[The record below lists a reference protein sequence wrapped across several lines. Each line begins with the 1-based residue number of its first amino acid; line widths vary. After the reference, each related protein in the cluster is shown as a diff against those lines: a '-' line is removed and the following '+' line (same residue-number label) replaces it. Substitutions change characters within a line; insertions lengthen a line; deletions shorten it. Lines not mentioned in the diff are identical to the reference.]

1 MVERLHGMQEVS
13 GSNPLF
19 STNIIIDYMIWFKK
33 FHFRIIGL
41 ILIVL
46 IHQPG
51 FAQTAPLKLT
61 VVDNKN
67 QSIAFA
73 NITIQMIDSA
83 TIKNQVADSNGI
95 ASVLLHPGK
104 LYMLKTSAVGYQTD
118 NRTIKFENLN
128 SLKIQLKE
136 TNGQLKEVVVTS
148 TKPLIRQEDDKSVVD
163 PEPLAAASTNAYE
176 TMEKIPGIFI
186 DQDGN
191 IYLNGLSPA
200 GIQINGRELRMSA
213 TDMATL
219 LKSLPPSSIQK
230 IELVRTPS
238 AKYDASGGGGVVNI
252 VLKKGIKIGLNGS
265 VNTGMNQ
272 GVYGNQFIGLTL
284 NNTTDKYNSYLNTQ
298 YNQNDGYSIVNTDR
312 FLSIDTV
319 LKQTAKTLSPN
330 KSAYIGFGLGRNW
343 TDRFELNYDARISGQ
358 SFLNSTNNAS
368 ILEKISAKKNLS
380 SIASLVENDGSNFN
394 FNQSV
399 RSKLKLDSLGGEWTI
414 DFSYNFIQ
422 SNTDQTYNN
431 TFFAG
436 GLASK
441 GSGNFT
447 NDRDFLT
454 YQTDYKKKRFGI
466 TIEAG
471 LKSSI
476 LSFRNNAN
484 YQKDLNGIIVKDPF
498 RTSAYNFKEQINAGY
513 LQGSKTWGAV
523 VLKVGT
529 RVEQTIMQGNQKIP
543 SDTSFSLNRTDAFPY
558 VFLSRK
564 LFKISGYELR
574 GYLVYRK
581 TISRPSYEFLN
592 PFPRYIDPFLYESGN
607 PSLRPQFTSNYE
619 ANISVDDKPI
629 FAFGVNETKDIFTN
643 VLYQSP
649 TNNQVAY
656 RTYDNLG
663 KSRETYFRGIAV
675 IPPGKAFFAVVGAQ
689 LNHNV
694 YNGIYEQKPIVF
706 DKATWTFF
714 TFQSLKLDKL
724 STFTINGFWRT
735 NGQQQ
740 FYELDNFG
748 QLNSSLNRQ
757 FLNKKLTVT
766 LSMNDIFFT
775 NKNTFTLRQGSIY
788 AVGFRENDTRRFGIN
803 IRYNFGIKPKEQ
815 KLDMLD
821 ADVKVN

>member
-1 MVERLHGMQEVS
+1 MMQKSKRFLQFILVLQLGMMQVAAF
-13 GSNPLF
+13 GQYKPL
-19 STNIIIDYMIWFKK
+19 
-33 FHFRIIGL
+33 R
-41 ILIVL
+41 
-46 IHQPG
+46 
-51 FAQTAPLKLT
+51 LT
-61 VVDNKN
+61 VVDAKK
-67 QSIAFA
+67 QPISFA
-73 NITIQMIDSA
+73 NMAIQKLDSPYQR
-83 TIKNQVADSNGI
+83 NQLTDSNGI
-95 ASVLLHPGK
+95 AIVLLNPGAI
-104 LYMLKTSAVGYQTD
+104 YQFKTVTIGYQADT
-118 NRTIKFENLN
+118 RTIKFEQL
-128 SLKIQLKE
+128 SQVQIVLKE
-136 TNGQLKEVVVTS
+136 TTNQLKEVVVTS
-148 TKPLIRQEDDKSVVD
+148 TKPLIKQEDDKTVVD
-163 PEPLAAASTNAYE
+163 PEPLAASSTNAYE

-200 GIQINGRELRMSA
+200 GVQINGRELKMSA
-213 TDMATL
+213 SDMATI

-252 VLKKGIKIGLNGS
+252 ILKKGVKIGLNGS
-265 VNTGMNQ
+265 VNLGNNQ

-284 NNTTDKYNSYLNTQ
+284 NNTTDKYNVYLNTQ

-312 FLSIDTV
+312 YLSMDTV

-330 KSAYIGFGLGRNW
+330 KSAYIGFGLGSNW
-343 TDRFELNYDARISGQ
+343 TDRFELNYDARMSGQ
-358 SFLNSTNNAS
+358 SFVNTTNNQSFLQNIA
-368 ILEKISAKKNLS
+368 AQQNLS
-380 SIASLVENDGSNFN
+380 AIASLVKNDGSSLNI
-394 FNQSV
+394 NQSV
-399 RSKLKLDSLGGEWTI
+399 RSKLKLDSLGGEWTV
-414 DFSYNFIQ
+414 DVSYNLIRA
-422 SNTDQTYNN
+422 NTEQDYNN
-431 TFFAG
+431 TLLAG
-436 GLASK
+436 GLVSK
-441 GSGNFT
+441 GAGDFS
-447 NDRDFLT
+447 NDRDFYT
-454 YQTDYKKKRFGI
+454 YQTDYKKKQFGI
-466 TIEAG
+466 TMEAG

-476 LSFRNNAN
+476 LTFRNNAN
-484 YQKDLNGIIVKDPF
+484 YQKDLNGIAVKDAF
-498 RTSAYNFKEQINAGY
+498 RTSAYNFKEQINAAY

-523 VLKVGT
+523 ILKFGT
-529 RVEQTIMQGNQKIP
+529 RIEQTIMQGKQRIP

-564 LFKISGYELR
+564 LFTISGYEMR

-581 TISRPSYEFLN
+581 TISRPSYEYLN
-592 PFPRYIDPFLYESGN
+592 PFPKYIDPFLYESGN
-607 PSLRPQFTSNYE
+607 PSLKPQFTSNYE

-643 VLYQSP
+643 VVYQSP
-649 TNNQVAY
+649 NNKQIAY

-663 KSRETYFRGIAV
+663 KSKETYFRGIAV
-675 IPPGKAFFAVVGAQ
+675 IPPGKAFFAVLGAQ
-689 LNHNV
+689 YNHNV

-714 TFQSLKLDKL
+714 TFQSLKLGKL

-788 AVGFRENDTRRFGIN
+788 AVGLRESDSRRWGIN

-815 KLDMLD
+815 KMDMFNSEM
-821 ADVKVN
+821 KVN

>member
-1 MVERLHGMQEVS
+1 MVQ
-13 GSNPLF
+13 
-19 STNIIIDYMIWFKK
+19 KA
-33 FHFRIIGL
+33 
-41 ILIVL
+41 
-46 IHQPG
+46 G
-51 FAQTAPLKLT
+51 FGQIAPLKLS
-61 VVDNKN
+61 VVDKKT
-67 QSIAFA
+67 QPIAFA
-73 NITIQMIDSA
+73 NITIQMIDS
-83 TIKNQVADSNGI
+83 TTPKNLVADSNGVANI
-95 ASVLLHPGK
+95 TLEPGK
-104 LYMLKTSAVGYQTD
+104 LYKIKTSAVGYQTD
-118 NRTIKFENLN
+118 NRTIKFEKLN
-128 SLKIQLKE
+128 SVKIELKE
-136 TNGQLKEVVVTS
+136 MNDQLKEVVVTS

-252 VLKKGIKIGLNGS
+252 VLKKGVKIGLNGS

-298 YNQNDGYSIVNTDR
+298 FNQNDGYSIVNTDR

-343 TDRFELNYDARISGQ
+343 TDRFELNYDARVSGQ
-358 SFLNSTNNAS
+358 SFINSTNNES

-422 SNTDQTYNN
+422 SNTDQIYNN

-466 TIEAG
+466 TFESG

-476 LSFRNNAN
+476 LTFRNKAN
-484 YQKDLNGIIVKDPF
+484 YQKDLNGIIVKDAF

-529 RVEQTIMQGNQKIP
+529 RVEQTIMQGEQKIP

-564 LFKISGYELR
+564 LFKIAGYELR

-607 PSLRPQFTSNYE
+607 PSLKPQFTSNYE

-775 NKNTFTLRQGSIY
+775 NKNTFTLKQGSIY

-803 IRYNFGIKPKEQ
+803 IRYNFGVKPKEQ

>member
-1 MVERLHGMQEVS
+1 
-13 GSNPLF
+13 
-19 STNIIIDYMIWFKK
+19 
-33 FHFRIIGL
+33 
-41 ILIVL
+41 
-46 IHQPG
+46 
-51 FAQTAPLKLT
+51 
-61 VVDNKN
+61 
-67 QSIAFA
+67 
-73 NITIQMIDSA
+73 
-83 TIKNQVADSNGI
+83 
-95 ASVLLHPGK
+95 
-104 LYMLKTSAVGYQTD
+104 
-118 NRTIKFENLN
+118 
-128 SLKIQLKE
+128 
-136 TNGQLKEVVVTS
+136 
-148 TKPLIRQEDDKSVVD
+148 
-163 PEPLAAASTNAYE
+163 
-176 TMEKIPGIFI
+176 
-186 DQDGN
+186 
-191 IYLNGLSPA
+191 
-200 GIQINGRELRMSA
+200 
-213 TDMATL
+213 
-219 LKSLPPSSIQK
+219 
-230 IELVRTPS
+230 
-238 AKYDASGGGGVVNI
+238 
-252 VLKKGIKIGLNGS
+252 
-265 VNTGMNQ
+265 
-272 GVYGNQFIGLTL
+272 
-284 NNTTDKYNSYLNTQ
+284 
-298 YNQNDGYSIVNTDR
+298 
-312 FLSIDTV
+312 V

-330 KSAYIGFGLGRNW
+330 RSAYIGFGVGRNW
-343 TDRFELNYDARISGQ
+343 TDRFELNYDARLSGQ
-358 SFLNSTNNAS
+358 SFINSTNNES

-380 SIASLVENDGSNFN
+380 AIASLVENDGSNFN

-466 TIEAG
+466 TFESG

-476 LSFRNNAN
+476 LTFRNNAN
-484 YQKDLNGIIVKDPF
+484 YQKDLNGIIVKDAF
-498 RTSAYNFKEQINAGY
+498 RTSAYTFKEQINAGY

-529 RVEQTIMQGNQKIP
+529 RVEQTIMQGNQRIP

-564 LFKISGYELR
+564 LFKISGYEMR

-607 PSLRPQFTSNYE
+607 PTLRPQFTSNYE

-675 IPPGKAFFAVVGAQ
+675 IPPGKAYFAVVGAQ

-694 YNGIYEQKPIVF
+694 YNGIYEEKPIVF

-803 IRYNFGIKPKEQ
+803 IRYNFGVKPKEQ

>member
-1 MVERLHGMQEVS
+1 M
-13 GSNPLF
+13 
-19 STNIIIDYMIWFKK
+19 
-33 FHFRIIGL
+33 
-41 ILIVL
+41 LIVL
-46 IHQPG
+46 LQKASFGQI
-51 FAQTAPLKLT
+51 APLKLS
-61 VVDNKN
+61 VVDKKGLP
-67 QSIAFA
+67 IAFA
-73 NITIQMIDSA
+73 NITIQMIDSSMP
-83 TIKNQVADSNGI
+83 KNIVADSNGLATNI
-95 ASVLLHPGK
+95 LEPGK
-104 LYMLKTSAVGYQTD
+104 LYKIKTSAVGYQID

-136 TNGQLKEVVVTS
+136 SNGQLKEVVVTS

-163 PEPLAAASTNAYE
+163 PEPLVAASTNAYE

-298 YNQNDGYSIVNTDR
+298 FNQNDGYSIVNTDR

-330 KSAYIGFGLGRNW
+330 RSAYIGFGVGRNW
-343 TDRFELNYDARISGQ
+343 TDRFELNYDARLSGQ
-358 SFLNSTNNAS
+358 SFFNSTNNES

-380 SIASLVENDGSNFN
+380 AIASLVENDGSNFN

-399 RSKLKLDSLGGEWTI
+399 RSKLKLDSLGGEWTV

-441 GSGNFT
+441 GFGDFT
-447 NDRDFLT
+447 NDRDFFT

-466 TIEAG
+466 TIESG

-476 LSFRNNAN
+476 LTFRNKAN
-484 YQKDLNGIIVKDPF
+484 YQKDLNGIIIKDVF

-529 RVEQTIMQGNQKIP
+529 RVEQTIMQGEQKIP

-564 LFKISGYELR
+564 LFKIAGYEMR

-607 PSLRPQFTSNYE
+607 PSLKPQFTSNYE

-775 NKNTFTLRQGSIY
+775 NKNTFTLKQGNIY
-788 AVGFRENDTRRFGIN
+788 AIGFRENDTRRFGIN
-803 IRYNFGIKPKEQ
+803 IRYNFGVKPKEQ

>member
-1 MVERLHGMQEVS
+1 MVQ
-13 GSNPLF
+13 
-19 STNIIIDYMIWFKK
+19 KA
-33 FHFRIIGL
+33 
-41 ILIVL
+41 
-46 IHQPG
+46 G
-51 FAQTAPLKLT
+51 FGQIAPLKLS
-61 VVDNKN
+61 VVDKKT
-67 QSIAFA
+67 QPIAFA
-73 NITIQMIDSA
+73 NITIQMIDS
-83 TIKNQVADSNGI
+83 TTPKNLVADSNGVANI
-95 ASVLLHPGK
+95 TLEPGK
-104 LYMLKTSAVGYQTD
+104 LYKIKTSAVGYQTD
-118 NRTIKFENLN
+118 NRTIKFEKLN
-128 SLKIQLKE
+128 SVKIELKE
-136 TNGQLKEVVVTS
+136 MNDQLKEVVVTS

-252 VLKKGIKIGLNGS
+252 ILKKGVKIGLNGS

-343 TDRFELNYDARISGQ
+343 TDRFELNYDARVSGQ
-358 SFLNSTNNAS
+358 SFINSTNNES

-476 LSFRNNAN
+476 LTFRNKAN
-484 YQKDLNGIIVKDPF
+484 YQKDLNGIIVKDAF

-529 RVEQTIMQGNQKIP
+529 RVEQTIMQGEQKIP

-564 LFKISGYELR
+564 LFKIAGYELR

-607 PSLRPQFTSNYE
+607 PSLKPQFTSNYE

-775 NKNTFTLRQGSIY
+775 NKNTFTLKQGSIY

-803 IRYNFGIKPKEQ
+803 IRYNFGVKPKEQ

>member
-1 MVERLHGMQEVS
+1 
-13 GSNPLF
+13 
-19 STNIIIDYMIWFKK
+19 MIWFKK

-51 FAQTAPLKLT
+51 FAQTAPLKLR

-83 TIKNQVADSNGI
+83 TIKNQVADSNGK
-95 ASVLLHPGK
+95 ASVMLQPGK

-128 SLKIQLKE
+128 SLNIQLKE

-213 TDMATL
+213 SDMATL

-238 AKYDASGGGGVVNI
+238 AKYEASGGGGVVNI
-252 VLKKGIKIGLNGS
+252 ILKKGIKIGLNGS

-272 GVYGNQFIGLTL
+272 GIYGNQFIGLTL

-414 DFSYNFIQ
+414 DISYNFIQ

-484 YQKDLNGIIVKDPF
+484 YQKDLNGLIVKDPF

>member
-1 MVERLHGMQEVS
+1 
-13 GSNPLF
+13 
-19 STNIIIDYMIWFKK
+19 MIWFKK
-33 FHFRIIGL
+33 IYCRIIGVIIIGL
-41 ILIVL
+41 IQNTL
-46 IHQPG
+46 
-51 FAQTAPLKLT
+51 FAQMTPLKLT

-67 QSIAFA
+67 QAIAFA

-83 TIKNQVADSNGI
+83 IVKNQVADSNGM
-95 ASVLLHPGK
+95 ANLFLEPGK
-104 LYMLKTSAVGYQTD
+104 LYKLKTSAVGFQMD

-128 SLKIQLKE
+128 SIKIQLKE

-252 VLKKGIKIGLNGS
+252 ILKKGIKIGLNGS

-298 YNQNDGYSIVNTDR
+298 FNQNDGYNIVNTDR

-330 KSAYIGFGLGRNW
+330 RSAYIGFGLGRNW

-358 SFLNSTNNAS
+358 SFINSTNNES

-447 NDRDFLT
+447 NERDFFT

-466 TIEAG
+466 TFESG

-476 LSFRNNAN
+476 LTFRNNAS
-484 YQKDLNGIIVKDPF
+484 YQKDQNGILVKDAF

-529 RVEQTIMQGNQKIP
+529 RVEQTIMQGEQKIP

-564 LFKISGYELR
+564 LFKIAGYEMR

-607 PSLRPQFTSNYE
+607 PTLRPQFTSNYE

-649 TNNQVAY
+649 TNKQVAY

-663 KSRETYFRGIAV
+663 RSRETYFRGIAV

-724 STFTINGFWRT
+724 STFTLNGFWRT

>member
-1 MVERLHGMQEVS
+1 MR
-13 GSNPLF
+13 
-19 STNIIIDYMIWFKK
+19 WFKK
-33 FHFRIIGL
+33 RFTRVVFL
-41 ILIVL
+41 FLFVL
-46 IHQPG
+46 IQMASFG
-51 FAQTAPLKLT
+51 QMSPLKLS
-61 VVDNKN
+61 VLDKKS

-73 NITIQMIDSA
+73 NITIQTIDSVMPQN
-83 TIKNQVADSNGI
+83 IVADSNGI
-95 ASVLLHPGK
+95 ASIILATGK
-104 LYMLKTSAVGYQTD
+104 LYNIKTSAVGYQMD

-128 SLKIQLKE
+128 SVKIELKE
-136 TNGQLKEVVVTS
+136 MNGQLKEVVVTS

-252 VLKKGIKIGLNGS
+252 VLKKGVKIGLNGS

-298 YNQNDGYSIVNTDR
+298 YNQNDGYNIVNTDR

-330 KSAYIGFGLGRNW
+330 RSAYIGFGVGRNW

-358 SFLNSTNNAS
+358 SFINSTNNAS

-441 GSGNFT
+441 GSGNFI
-447 NDRDFLT
+447 NGRDFLT

-476 LSFRNNAN
+476 LSFSNNAN
-484 YQKDLNGIIVKDPF
+484 YKKDLNGNIVKDAF

-529 RVEQTIMQGNQKIP
+529 RIEQTIMQGNQKIP

-564 LFKISGYELR
+564 LFKIAGYEMR

-607 PSLRPQFTSNYE
+607 PTLRPKFTSNYE

-663 KSRETYFRGIAV
+663 RSRETYFRGIAV

-694 YNGIYEQKPIVF
+694 YNGMYEQKPIVF

-740 FYELDNFG
+740 FYELENFG

-815 KLDMLD
+815 KMDLLDT
-821 ADVKVN
+821 DVKVN

>member
-1 MVERLHGMQEVS
+1 MS
-13 GSNPLF
+13 W
-19 STNIIIDYMIWFKK
+19 YKK
-33 FHFRIIGL
+33 FHFRIIGILL
-41 ILIVL
+41 IILMNKV
-46 IHQPG
+46 G
-51 FAQTAPLKLT
+51 FAQMAPLKLT

-67 QSIAFA
+67 QAIAFA

-83 TIKNQVADSNGI
+83 ISKNQVADSNGI
-95 ASVLLHPGK
+95 ASILLQPGK
-104 LYMLKTSAVGYQTD
+104 LYMLKTSAVGYQMD

-128 SLKIQLKE
+128 YLKIQLKE

-252 VLKKGIKIGLNGS
+252 ILKKGIKIGLNGS

-284 NNTTDKYNSYLNTQ
+284 NNTNDKYNTYLNTQ

-319 LKQTAKTLSPN
+319 LKQSAKTLSPN
-330 KSAYIGFGLGRNW
+330 RSAYIGFGLGRNW
-343 TDRFELNYDARISGQ
+343 TDRFELNYDARLSGQ
-358 SFLNSTNNAS
+358 SFVNTTKNESLLERNA
-368 ILEKISAKKNLS
+368 KQNLS
-380 SIASLVENDGSNFN
+380 AIGSLVNNDGSNFN
-394 FNQSV
+394 LNQSV

-414 DFSYNFIQ
+414 DFSYNLIR
-422 SNTDQTYNN
+422 SSTDQQYNN
-431 TFFAG
+431 TLLAG
-436 GLASK
+436 GFVSK
-441 GSGNFT
+441 GFGDFS
-447 NDRDFLT
+447 NDRDFYT
-454 YQTDYKKKRFGI
+454 YQTDYKKKWKGI
-466 TIEAG
+466 TVETG
-471 LKSSI
+471 VKSS
-476 LSFRNNAN
+476 LLYFKNQAD
-484 YQKDLNGIIVKDPF
+484 YQKELNGKNIKDDF
-498 RTSAYNFKEQINAGY
+498 RTSKYTFKEQINAGY
-513 LQGSKTWGAV
+513 IQGSKTWGAV

-529 RVEQTIMQGNQKIP
+529 RLEQTIMEGNQKIP

-564 LFKISGYELR
+564 LFKIAGYEMR

-592 PFPRYIDPFLYESGN
+592 PFPKYIDPFLYETGN
-607 PSLRPQFTSNYE
+607 PSLKPQLTSNYE

-649 TNNQVAY
+649 ANKQISY

-663 KSRETYFRGIAV
+663 KSKETYFRGIAV

-788 AVGFRENDTRRFGIN
+788 AKGFRENDTRRFGIN

-821 ADVKVN
+821 TDVKVN

>member
-1 MVERLHGMQEVS
+1 MR
-13 GSNPLF
+13 
-19 STNIIIDYMIWFKK
+19 FKK
-33 FHFRIIGL
+33 SYFRIIGT

-46 IHQPG
+46 IQNVG
-51 FAQTAPLKLT
+51 LAQMSPLKLS
-61 VVDNKN
+61 VVDKKS

-73 NITIQMIDSA
+73 NITIQVIDS
-83 TIKNQVADSNGI
+83 TMPQNIVADSNGI
-95 ASVLLHPGK
+95 AIGMLAPGK
-104 LYMLKTSAVGYQTD
+104 LYKLKTSAVGYQID

-128 SLKIQLKE
+128 SVKIQLKE
-136 TNGQLKEVVVTS
+136 TNSQLKEVVVTS
-148 TKPLIRQEDDKSVVD
+148 SKPLIRQEDDKSVVD

-213 TDMATL
+213 SDMATL

-252 VLKKGIKIGLNGS
+252 ILKKGVKIGLNGS

-284 NNTTDKYNSYLNTQ
+284 NNTTDKYNTYLNTQ

-330 KSAYIGFGLGRNW
+330 RSAYIGFGLGRNW
-343 TDRFELNYDARISGQ
+343 TDRFELNYDARLSGQ
-358 SFLNSTNNAS
+358 SFVNTTNNES
-368 ILEKISAKKNLS
+368 LLVRNAKQNLS
-380 SIASLVENDGSNFN
+380 AIGSLVNNDGSNFN
-394 FNQSV
+394 LNQSV

-414 DFSYNFIQ
+414 DFSYNFIRA
-422 SNTDQTYNN
+422 STDQLYNN
-431 TFFAG
+431 SLLAG
-436 GLASK
+436 GFVSK
-441 GSGNFT
+441 GFGDFS
-447 NDRDFLT
+447 NDRDFYT
-454 YQTDYKKKRFGI
+454 YQTDYKKKWKGV
-466 TIEAG
+466 TVETG
-471 LKSSI
+471 VKSS
-476 LSFRNNAN
+476 LLYFKNQAN
-484 YQKDLNGIIVKDPF
+484 YQKELNGKNIKDDF
-498 RTSAYNFKEQINAGY
+498 RTSQYTFKEQINAGY
-513 LQGSKTWGAV
+513 IQGSKTWGAV

-529 RVEQTIMQGNQKIP
+529 RVEQTIMEGNQKIP
-543 SDTSFSLNRTDAFPY
+543 SDTAFSLNRTDAFPY

-564 LFKISGYELR
+564 LLKIAGYELR

-581 TISRPSYEFLN
+581 TISRPSYEILN
-592 PFPRYIDPFLYESGN
+592 PFPKYIDPFLYETGN
-607 PSLRPQFTSNYE
+607 PSLKPQFTSNYE

-649 TNNQVAY
+649 ANKQISY

-663 KSRETYFRGIAV
+663 KSKETYFRGIAV

-689 LNHNV
+689 LNHNI

-724 STFTINGFWRT
+724 STFTLNGFWRT

-766 LSMNDIFFT
+766 VSMNDIFFT

-788 AVGFRENDTRRFGIN
+788 AKGFRENDTRRFGIN

-815 KLDMLD
+815 KLGMLD
-821 ADVKVN
+821 SDVKVD

>member
-1 MVERLHGMQEVS
+1 MVQ
-13 GSNPLF
+13 
-19 STNIIIDYMIWFKK
+19 KA
-33 FHFRIIGL
+33 
-41 ILIVL
+41 
-46 IHQPG
+46 G
-51 FAQTAPLKLT
+51 FGQIAPLKLS
-61 VVDNKN
+61 VVDKKT
-67 QSIAFA
+67 QPIAFA
-73 NITIQMIDSA
+73 NITIQMIDS
-83 TIKNQVADSNGI
+83 TTPKNLVADSNGVANI
-95 ASVLLHPGK
+95 TLEPGK
-104 LYMLKTSAVGYQTD
+104 LYKIKTSAVGYQTD
-118 NRTIKFENLN
+118 NRTIKFEKLN
-128 SLKIQLKE
+128 SVKIELKE
-136 TNGQLKEVVVTS
+136 MNDQLKEVVVTS

-252 VLKKGIKIGLNGS
+252 ILKKGVKIGLNGS

-343 TDRFELNYDARISGQ
+343 TDRFELNYDARVSGQ
-358 SFLNSTNNAS
+358 SFINSTNNES

-399 RSKLKLDSLGGEWTI
+399 RSKLKLDSLGGEWTV
-414 DFSYNFIQ
+414 DFSYNFIK
-422 SNTDQTYNN
+422 SNTDQIYNN

-466 TIEAG
+466 TFESG

-476 LSFRNNAN
+476 LTFRNKAN
-484 YQKDLNGIIVKDPF
+484 YQKDLNGIIVKDAF

-529 RVEQTIMQGNQKIP
+529 RVEQTIMQGEQKIP

-564 LFKISGYELR
+564 LFKIAGYELR

-607 PSLRPQFTSNYE
+607 PSLKPQFTSNYE

-775 NKNTFTLRQGSIY
+775 NKNTFTLKQGSIY
-788 AVGFRENDTRRFGIN
+788 AVGFREYDTRRFGIN
-803 IRYNFGIKPKEQ
+803 IRYNFGVKPKEQ

-821 ADVKVN
+821 TDVKVN

>member
-1 MVERLHGMQEVS
+1 M
-13 GSNPLF
+13 
-19 STNIIIDYMIWFKK
+19 WFKNK
-33 FHFRIIGL
+33 YFSIIGIIVFGL
-41 ILIVL
+41 IQNTV
-46 IHQPG
+46 
-51 FAQTAPLKLT
+51 FAQMSPLKLS

-67 QSIAFA
+67 QAIAFA
-73 NITIQMIDSA
+73 NFTIQMIDSA
-83 TIKNQVADSNGI
+83 NPKNQVADSNGI
-95 ASVLLHPGK
+95 ATILLQPGK
-104 LYMLKTSAVGYQTD
+104 LYKLKTSAVGYQMD

-136 TNGQLKEVVVTS
+136 MNGQLKEVVVSS

-163 PEPLAAASTNAYE
+163 PEPLAATSTNAYE

-252 VLKKGIKIGLNGS
+252 ILKKGIKIGLNGS

-343 TDRFELNYDARISGQ
+343 TDRFELNYDARLSGQ
-358 SFLNSTNNAS
+358 SFFNATNNES
-368 ILEKISAKKNLS
+368 IVEKISAKKNIS
-380 SIASLVENDGSNFN
+380 AIASLVENDGSNFN

-422 SNTDQTYNN
+422 SSTDQTYNN

-441 GSGNFT
+441 GLGDFT
-447 NDRDFLT
+447 NDRDFYT

-466 TIEAG
+466 TIESG

-476 LSFRNNAN
+476 LTFRNNAN
-484 YQKDLNGIIVKDPF
+484 YQKDLNGILVKDVF

-523 VLKVGT
+523 ILKVGT
-529 RVEQTIMQGNQKIP
+529 RVEQTIMQGKQKIP

-564 LFKISGYELR
+564 LFKIAGYEMR

-607 PSLRPQFTSNYE
+607 PSLKPQFTSNYE

-649 TNNQVAY
+649 TNKQVAY

-724 STFTINGFWRT
+724 STFTLNGFWRT

-815 KLDMLD
+815 KMDLLDS
-821 ADVKVN
+821 DVKVN

>member
-1 MVERLHGMQEVS
+1 MRLIHKLLKPILLVQ
-13 GSNPLF
+13 
-19 STNIIIDYMIWFKK
+19 I
-33 FHFRIIGL
+33 
-41 ILIVL
+41 ILIQFVA
-46 IHQPG
+46 IGQEKQFKINVIDVKKHP
-51 FAQTAPLKLT
+51 
-61 VVDNKN
+61 V
-67 QSIAFA
+67 AFA
-73 NITIQMIDSA
+73 NISVQKIDSA
-83 TIKNQVADSNGI
+83 NKLNLVTDSNGSV
-95 ASVLLHPGK
+95 SVLLNAAS
-104 LYMLKTSAVGYQTD
+104 LYQIQTSAIGFQTD
-118 NRTIKFENLN
+118 TRTIKL
-128 SLKIQLKE
+128 SQLGSIQILLKE
-136 TNGQLKEVVVTS
+136 TQNQLKEVVVS
-148 TKPLIRQEDDKSVVD
+148 SSKPLIKQEDDKTVVD
-163 PEPLAAASTNAYE
+163 PEPLAASSTNAYE

-200 GIQINGRELRMSA
+200 GVQINGRELRMSA
-213 TDMATL
+213 SDMATI

-252 VLKKGIKIGLNGS
+252 ILKKGIKIGLNGS
-265 VNTGMNQ
+265 LNTGMNQ

-284 NNTTDKYNSYLNTQ
+284 NNTTDKYNTYLNTQ
-298 YNQNDGYSIVNTDR
+298 YNQNDGFSNVNTDR
-312 FLSIDTV
+312 YLSMDTV
-319 LKQTAKTLSPN
+319 LRQTAKTLSPN

-343 TDRFELNYDARISGQ
+343 TDRFELNYDARLSGQ
-358 SFLNSTNNAS
+358 SFVNSTNNES
-368 ILEKISAKKNLS
+368 ILERVSAKQNLS
-380 SIASLVENDGSNFN
+380 AIASLVDNDGSNLN
-394 FNQSV
+394 INQSV
-399 RSKLKLDSLGGEWTI
+399 RSKLKLDSLGGEWTV
-414 DFSYNFIQ
+414 DFSYNLIR
-422 SNTDQTYNN
+422 SNTDQLYNN
-431 TFFAG
+431 TLLSG
-436 GLASK
+436 GLVSK
-441 GSGNFT
+441 GDGNFS
-447 NDRDFLT
+447 NDRDFYT
-454 YQTDYKKKRFGI
+454 YQTDYKKRKFGI
-466 TIEAG
+466 TIESG

-476 LSFRNNAN
+476 LQFRNNAN
-484 YQKDLNGIIVKDPF
+484 YQKDNNGIAVKDIF
-498 RTSAYNFKEQINAGY
+498 RTSAYDFKEQINAAY

-523 VLKVGT
+523 ILKVGT
-529 RVEQTIMQGNQKIP
+529 RVEQTIMQGKQSIP

-564 LFKISGYELR
+564 LFKISGYEMR

-592 PFPRYIDPFLYESGN
+592 PFPKYIDPFLYESGN
-607 PSLRPQFTSNYE
+607 PSLKPQFTSNYE

-629 FAFGVNETKDIFTN
+629 FAFGINETKDIFTN
-643 VLYQSP
+643 VVYQSP
-649 TNNQVAY
+649 TNKQVAY

-663 KSRETYFRGIAV
+663 KSKETYFRGIAV

-689 LNHNV
+689 YNHNV
-694 YNGIYEQKPIVF
+694 YNGLYEQKPIVF

-775 NKNTFTLRQGSIY
+775 NRNTFTLRQGSIY
-788 AVGFRENDTRRFGIN
+788 AVGFRESDSRRWGIN
-803 IRYNFGIKPKEQ
+803 IRYNFGVKPKEQ

-821 ADVKVN
+821 SDVKVN

>member
-1 MVERLHGMQEVS
+1 MS
-13 GSNPLF
+13 
-19 STNIIIDYMIWFKK
+19 WFKK
-33 FHFRIIGL
+33 FHFRIIGILL
-41 ILIVL
+41 IILMHKV
-46 IHQPG
+46 G
-51 FAQTAPLKLT
+51 FAQMAPLKLT

-67 QSIAFA
+67 QAIAFA

-83 TIKNQVADSNGI
+83 ISKNQVADSNGI
-95 ASVLLHPGK
+95 ASILLQPGK
-104 LYMLKTSAVGYQTD
+104 LYMLKTSAIGYQID

-136 TNGQLKEVVVTS
+136 TNSQLKEVVVTS

-163 PEPLAAASTNAYE
+163 PEPLAASSTNAYE

-200 GIQINGRELRMSA
+200 GIQINGRDLRMSA
-213 TDMATL
+213 ADMATL

-252 VLKKGIKIGLNGS
+252 ILKKGIKIGLNGS
-265 VNTGMNQ
+265 LNTGMNQ

-298 YNQNDGYSIVNTDR
+298 YNQNDGYSIVHTDR

-319 LKQTAKTLSPN
+319 LKQNAKTLSPN
-330 KSAYIGFGLGRNW
+330 KSAYIGFGVGRSW
-343 TDRFELNYDARISGQ
+343 TDRFELNYDARLSGQ
-358 SFLNSTNNAS
+358 DFVNTTNNES
-368 ILEKISAKKNLS
+368 IVEKISAKKNLS

-394 FNQSV
+394 LNQSI

-414 DFSYNFIQ
+414 DFSYNFIK
-422 SNTDQTYNN
+422 SNTDQIYNN
-431 TFFAG
+431 TFLAG
-436 GLASK
+436 GVASK
-441 GSGNFT
+441 GLGDFS
-447 NDRDFLT
+447 NDRDFFT
-454 YQTDYKKKRFGI
+454 YQTDYKKKQFGI
-466 TIEAG
+466 TFESG

-476 LSFRNNAN
+476 LTFRNNAN
-484 YQKDLNGIIVKDPF
+484 YQKDQNGILVKDAF

-523 VLKVGT
+523 ILKVGT
-529 RVEQTIMQGNQKIP
+529 RIEQTIMQGNQRIP

-564 LFKISGYELR
+564 LFKIAGYEMR

-592 PFPRYIDPFLYESGN
+592 PFPKYIDPFLYETGN
-607 PSLRPQFTSNYE
+607 PSLKPQFTSNYE

-649 TNNQVAY
+649 TNKQVAY

-663 KSRETYFRGIAV
+663 KSKETYFRGIAV

-689 LNHNV
+689 LNHNI

-714 TFQSLKLDKL
+714 TFQSLKLGKL

-748 QLNSSLNRQ
+748 QLNSSLNRL

-766 LSMNDIFFT
+766 VSMNDIFFT
-775 NKNTFTLRQGSIY
+775 NKNTFTLRQGSVY

>member
-1 MVERLHGMQEVS
+1 MRFKISYTSIVFFF
-13 GSNPLF
+13 LF
-19 STNIIIDYMIWFKK
+19 A
-33 FHFRIIGL
+33 L
-41 ILIVL
+41 I
-46 IHQPG
+46 QKAG
-51 FAQTAPLKLT
+51 FGQMAPLKLT

-67 QSIAFA
+67 QAIGFA
-73 NITIQMIDSA
+73 NITIQTIDSVMPQ
-83 TIKNQVADSNGI
+83 NLVADSNGI
-95 ASVLLHPGK
+95 ASILLTPGK
-104 LYMLKTSAVGYQTD
+104 LYKIKTSAIGYQID
-118 NRTIKFENLN
+118 NRTIKFENLKM
-128 SLKIQLKE
+128 LKIALKE
-136 TNGQLKEVVVTS
+136 TNDQLKEVVVTS

-219 LKSLPPSSIQK
+219 LKSLPPSAIQK

-252 VLKKGIKIGLNGS
+252 ILKKGVKIGLNGS

-312 FLSIDTV
+312 FISTDTV

-330 KSAYIGFGLGRNW
+330 RSAYIGFGLGRNW
-343 TDRFELNYDARISGQ
+343 TDRFELNYDARLSGQ
-358 SFLNSTNNAS
+358 SFVNNTNNES
-368 ILEKISAKKNLS
+368 ILQKISSKQSLS
-380 SIASLVENDGSNFN
+380 TIASLVNNDGSNFN
-394 FNQSV
+394 LNQSV

-414 DFSYNFIQ
+414 DISYNLIK
-422 SNTDQTYNN
+422 SSTDQFYNN
-431 TFFAG
+431 TFLAG

-441 GSGNFT
+441 GAGDFS
-447 NDRDFLT
+447 NDRDFYT
-454 YQTDYKKKRFGI
+454 YQTDYKKKWKGV
-466 TIEAG
+466 TVETG
-471 LKSSI
+471 VKSS
-476 LSFRNNAN
+476 LLYFNNQAN
-484 YQKDLNGIIVKDPF
+484 YQKELNGKNIKDEF
-498 RTSAYNFKEQINAGY
+498 RTSQYTFKEQINAGY
-513 LQGSKTWGAV
+513 IQGSKTWGAV

-564 LFKISGYELR
+564 LFIIAGYELR

-607 PSLRPQFTSNYE
+607 PSLKPQFTSNYE

-649 TNNQVAY
+649 TNKQVTY

-663 KSRETYFRGIAV
+663 KSKETYFRGIAV
-675 IPPGKAFFAVVGAQ
+675 IPPGKAYFAVVGAQ

-694 YNGIYEQKPIVF
+694 YNGVYEQKPIVF

-766 LSMNDIFFT
+766 VSMNDIFFT

-788 AVGFRENDTRRFGIN
+788 AKGFRENDTRRFGIN

-815 KLDMLD
+815 KMDLLDT
-821 ADVKVN
+821 DVKVN

>member
-1 MVERLHGMQEVS
+1 MASFGQMS
-13 GSNPLF
+13 
-19 STNIIIDYMIWFKK
+19 
-33 FHFRIIGL
+33 
-41 ILIVL
+41 
-46 IHQPG
+46 
-51 FAQTAPLKLT
+51 PLKLS
-61 VVDNKN
+61 VLDKKS

-73 NITIQMIDSA
+73 NITIQTIDSVMPQN
-83 TIKNQVADSNGI
+83 IVADSNGI
-95 ASVLLHPGK
+95 ASIILATGK
-104 LYMLKTSAVGYQTD
+104 LYNIKTSAVGYQMD

-128 SLKIQLKE
+128 SVKIELKE
-136 TNGQLKEVVVTS
+136 MNGQLKEVVVTS

-252 VLKKGIKIGLNGS
+252 VLKKGVKIGLNGS

-298 YNQNDGYSIVNTDR
+298 YNQNDGYNIVNTDR

-330 KSAYIGFGLGRNW
+330 RSAYIGFGLGRNW

-358 SFLNSTNNAS
+358 SFINSTNNAS

-399 RSKLKLDSLGGEWTI
+399 RSKLKLDSLGGEWTV

-441 GSGNFT
+441 GSGNFI
-447 NDRDFLT
+447 NGRDFLT

-484 YQKDLNGIIVKDPF
+484 YKKDLNGNIVKDAF
-498 RTSAYNFKEQINAGY
+498 RTSVYNFKEQINAGY

-529 RVEQTIMQGNQKIP
+529 RIEQTIMQGNQKIP

-564 LFKISGYELR
+564 LFKIAGYEMR

-607 PSLRPQFTSNYE
+607 PTLRPQFTSNYE

-663 KSRETYFRGIAV
+663 RSRETYFRGIAV

-740 FYELDNFG
+740 FYELENFG

-803 IRYNFGIKPKEQ
+803 IRYNFGVKPKEQ
-815 KLDMLD
+815 KMDLLDT
-821 ADVKVN
+821 DVKVN

>member
-1 MVERLHGMQEVS
+1 
-13 GSNPLF
+13 
-19 STNIIIDYMIWFKK
+19 MIWFKK
-33 FHFRIIGL
+33 IYCRIIGVIIIGL
-41 ILIVL
+41 IQNTL
-46 IHQPG
+46 
-51 FAQTAPLKLT
+51 FAQMTPLKLT

-67 QSIAFA
+67 QAIAFA

-83 TIKNQVADSNGI
+83 IVKNQVADSNGM
-95 ASVLLHPGK
+95 ANLFLEPGK
-104 LYMLKTSAVGYQTD
+104 LYKLKTSAVGFQMD

-252 VLKKGIKIGLNGS
+252 ILKKGIKIGLNGS

-298 YNQNDGYSIVNTDR
+298 FNQNDGYNIVNTDR

-330 KSAYIGFGLGRNW
+330 RSAYIGFGLGRNW

-358 SFLNSTNNAS
+358 SFINSTNNES

-447 NDRDFLT
+447 NERDFFT

-466 TIEAG
+466 TFESG

-476 LSFRNNAN
+476 LTFRNNAS
-484 YQKDLNGIIVKDPF
+484 YQKDQNGILVKDAF

-529 RVEQTIMQGNQKIP
+529 RVEQTIMQGEQKIP

-564 LFKISGYELR
+564 LFKIAGYEMR

-607 PSLRPQFTSNYE
+607 PTLRPQFTSNYE

-649 TNNQVAY
+649 TNKQVAY

-663 KSRETYFRGIAV
+663 RSRETYFRGIAV

-724 STFTINGFWRT
+724 STFTLNGFWRT

>member
-1 MVERLHGMQEVS
+1 MMRFKIRYTSVVFFF
-13 GSNPLF
+13 LF
-19 STNIIIDYMIWFKK
+19 
-33 FHFRIIGL
+33 
-41 ILIVL
+41 VL
-46 IHQPG
+46 IQKVG
-51 FAQTAPLKLT
+51 FGQMAPLKLA
-61 VVDNKN
+61 VVDKKS

-73 NITIQMIDSA
+73 NITIQTIDSVMSQ
-83 TIKNQVADSNGI
+83 NLVADSNGI
-95 ASVLLHPGK
+95 ASILLAPGK
-104 LYMLKTSAVGYQTD
+104 LYKIKTSAVGYQMD

-128 SLKIQLKE
+128 SVKIELKE
-136 TNGQLKEVVVTS
+136 RNDQLKEVVVTS

-213 TDMATL
+213 SDMATL

-284 NNTTDKYNSYLNTQ
+284 NNTTDKYNTYLNTQ

-312 FLSIDTV
+312 FLSMDTV

-330 KSAYIGFGLGRNW
+330 RSAYIGFGLGRNW
-343 TDRFELNYDARISGQ
+343 TDRFELNYDARLSGQ

-368 ILEKISAKKNLS
+368 ILEKISAKKSLS

-447 NDRDFLT
+447 NDRDFIT

-466 TIEAG
+466 TMEAG

-476 LSFRNNAN
+476 LSFRNKAN
-484 YQKDLNGIIVKDPF
+484 YQKDLNGNIVKDPF

-529 RVEQTIMQGNQKIP
+529 RVEQTIMQGEQKIP

-649 TNNQVAY
+649 TNKQVAY

-663 KSRETYFRGIAV
+663 RSRETYFRGIAV

-694 YNGIYEQKPIVF
+694 YNGIYEDKPIVF

-821 ADVKVN
+821 TDMKVN

>member
-1 MVERLHGMQEVS
+1 M
-13 GSNPLF
+13 
-19 STNIIIDYMIWFKK
+19 WFKSIY
-33 FHFRIIGL
+33 FRILGILFIGL
-41 ILIVL
+41 I
-46 IHQPG
+46 QNTS
-51 FAQTAPLKLT
+51 FAQMSTLKLT
-61 VVDNKN
+61 VVDSKY

-73 NITIQMIDSA
+73 NITIQMIDSS
-83 TIKNQVADSNGI
+83 ISKNQVADSNGV
-95 ASVLLHPGK
+95 ANLLLQRGK
-104 LYMLKTSAVGYQTD
+104 IYQLKTSAVGYQID

-148 TKPLIRQEDDKSVVD
+148 NKPLIRQEDDKSVVD

-213 TDMATL
+213 SDMATL

-252 VLKKGIKIGLNGS
+252 ILKKGIKIGLNGS

-272 GVYGNQFIGLTL
+272 GVYGNQFLGLTL

-343 TDRFELNYDARISGQ
+343 TDRFELNYDARLSGQ
-358 SFLNSTNNAS
+358 SFVNTTNNES
-368 ILEKISAKKNLS
+368 FLVRNAKQNLS
-380 SIASLVENDGSNFN
+380 AIGSLVNNDGSNLN
-394 FNQSV
+394 LNQSV

-414 DFSYNFIQ
+414 DFSYNLIRA
-422 SNTDQTYNN
+422 STDQQYNN
-431 TFFAG
+431 ALLAG
-436 GLASK
+436 GFVSK
-441 GSGNFT
+441 GFGDFS
-447 NDRDFLT
+447 NDRDFYT
-454 YQTDYKKKRFGI
+454 YQTDYKKKWKGV
-466 TIEAG
+466 TVETG
-471 LKSSI
+471 VKSS
-476 LSFRNNAN
+476 LLYFKNQAN
-484 YQKDLNGIIVKDPF
+484 YQKDLNGKNIKDDF
-498 RTSAYNFKEQINAGY
+498 RTSQYTFKEQINAGY
-513 LQGSKTWGAV
+513 IQGSKTWGAV

-564 LFKISGYELR
+564 LLKIAGYEMR

-592 PFPRYIDPFLYESGN
+592 PFPKYIDPFLYETGN
-607 PSLRPQFTSNYE
+607 PSLKPQFTSNYE

-649 TNNQVAY
+649 ANKQISY

-694 YNGIYEQKPIVF
+694 YNGVYEQKPIVF

>member
-1 MVERLHGMQEVS
+1 MVQ
-13 GSNPLF
+13 
-19 STNIIIDYMIWFKK
+19 KA
-33 FHFRIIGL
+33 
-41 ILIVL
+41 
-46 IHQPG
+46 G
-51 FAQTAPLKLT
+51 FGQIAPLKLS
-61 VVDNKN
+61 VVDKKT
-67 QSIAFA
+67 QPIAFA
-73 NITIQMIDSA
+73 NITIQMIDS
-83 TIKNQVADSNGI
+83 TTPKNLVTDSSGI
-95 ASVLLHPGK
+95 ANITLEPGR
-104 LYMLKTSAVGYQTD
+104 LYKIKTSAVGYQTD
-118 NRTIKFENLN
+118 NRTIKFEKLN
-128 SLKIQLKE
+128 SIKIELKE
-136 TNGQLKEVVVTS
+136 MNDQLKEVVVTS
-148 TKPLIRQEDDKSVVD
+148 SKPLIRQEDDKSVVD

-200 GIQINGRELRMSA
+200 GVQINGRELRMSA

-298 YNQNDGYSIVNTDR
+298 FNQNDGYSIVNTDR

-343 TDRFELNYDARISGQ
+343 TDRFELNYDARVSGQ
-358 SFLNSTNNAS
+358 SFINSTNNES
-368 ILEKISAKKNLS
+368 ILEKISLKKNLS
-380 SIASLVENDGSNFN
+380 AIASLVENDGSNFN

-399 RSKLKLDSLGGEWTI
+399 RSKLKLDSLGGEWTV
-414 DFSYNFIQ
+414 DFSYNFIK
-422 SNTDQTYNN
+422 SNTDQIYNN
-431 TFFAG
+431 TFIAG

-441 GSGNFT
+441 GLGDFSNE
-447 NDRDFLT
+447 RDFFT
-454 YQTDYKKKRFGI
+454 YQTDYKKKQFGV
-466 TIEAG
+466 TFESG

-476 LSFRNNAN
+476 LTFRNNAN
-484 YQKDLNGIIVKDPF
+484 YQKDQNGILVKDAF

-523 VLKVGT
+523 ILKVGT
-529 RVEQTIMQGNQKIP
+529 RVEQTIMQGNQRIP

-564 LFKISGYELR
+564 LFKIAGYEMR

-592 PFPRYIDPFLYESGN
+592 PFPRYIDPFLYETGN
-607 PSLRPQFTSNYE
+607 PSLKPQFTSNYE

-775 NKNTFTLRQGSIY
+775 NKNTFTLKQGSIY

-803 IRYNFGIKPKEQ
+803 IRYIFGVKPKEQ

-821 ADVKVN
+821 TDVKVN

>member
-1 MVERLHGMQEVS
+1 MMPFK
-13 GSNPLF
+13 NKYF
-19 STNIIIDYMIWFKK
+19 SILVIIV
-33 FHFRIIGL
+33 IGL
-41 ILIVL
+41 VHNTL
-46 IHQPG
+46 
-51 FAQTAPLKLT
+51 FAQMPPLKLS
-61 VVDNKN
+61 VVDHKN
-67 QSIAFA
+67 QAIAFA

-83 TIKNQVADSNGI
+83 NPKYLVADSNGVANI
-95 ASVLLHPGK
+95 FLEPGK
-104 LYMLKTSAVGYQTD
+104 IYKLQTSSVGYQID
-118 NRTIKFENLN
+118 NRTIKFENLK

-148 TKPLIRQEDDKSVVD
+148 NKPLIRQEDDKSVVD

-252 VLKKGIKIGLNGS
+252 ILKKGIKIGLNGS

-298 YNQNDGYSIVNTDR
+298 FNQNDGYSIVNTDR

-330 KSAYIGFGLGRNW
+330 RSAYIGFGLGRNW
-343 TDRFELNYDARISGQ
+343 TDRFELNFDARLSGQ
-358 SFLNSTNNAS
+358 SFLNSTNNES

-380 SIASLVENDGSNFN
+380 AIASLVENDGSNFN
-394 FNQSV
+394 FNQSI

-422 SNTDQTYNN
+422 SNTDQTYDNS
-431 TFFAG
+431 FFTG

-447 NDRDFLT
+447 NDRDFFT

-466 TIEAG
+466 TMEAG

-476 LSFRNNAN
+476 LTFRNNAN
-484 YQKDLNGIIVKDPF
+484 YQKDLNGIVVKDIF
-498 RTSAYNFKEQINAGY
+498 RTSAYKFKEQINAVY

-523 VLKVGT
+523 ILKVGT
-529 RVEQTIMQGNQKIP
+529 RVEQTIMQGEQSIP
-543 SDTSFSLNRTDAFPY
+543 SDTSFALNRTDAFPY

-564 LFKISGYELR
+564 LFKIAGYEMR

-607 PSLRPQFTSNYE
+607 PSLKPQFTSNYE

-675 IPPGKAFFAVVGAQ
+675 IPPGKAYFAVVGAQ
-689 LNHNV
+689 LNHNI

-706 DKATWTFF
+706 DRATWTFF
-714 TFQSLKLDKL
+714 TFQSLKIDKL
-724 STFTINGFWRT
+724 STLTINGFWRT

-775 NKNTFTLRQGSIY
+775 NNNTFTLKQGNIY

-815 KLDMLD
+815 KMDLLDS
-821 ADVKVN
+821 DVKVN

>member
-1 MVERLHGMQEVS
+1 
-13 GSNPLF
+13 
-19 STNIIIDYMIWFKK
+19 MIWFKK
-33 FHFRIIGL
+33 FHFRVIGFL
-41 ILIVL
+41 LIVL
-46 IHQPG
+46 MHKIG
-51 FAQTAPLKLT
+51 YAQMTPLKLT
-61 VVDNKN
+61 VVDGKN

-73 NITIQMIDSA
+73 NISIQMIDSA
-83 TIKNQVADSNGI
+83 ISKNQVADSNGQ
-95 ASVLLHPGK
+95 VNVMLQPGK
-104 LYMLKTSAVGYQTD
+104 LYKFTTSAVGYQID

-136 TNGQLKEVVVTS
+136 SNGQLKEVVVTS

-213 TDMATL
+213 SDMATL

-272 GVYGNQFIGLTL
+272 GVYGNQFLGLTL

-312 FLSIDTV
+312 FLSLDTV

-330 KSAYIGFGLGRNW
+330 RSAYIGFGVGRNW
-343 TDRFELNYDARISGQ
+343 TDRFELNYDARVSGQ
-358 SFLNSTNNAS
+358 SFINSTNNES

-380 SIASLVENDGSNFN
+380 AIASLVENDGSNFN

-466 TIEAG
+466 TFESG

-476 LSFRNNAN
+476 LTFRNNAN
-484 YQKDLNGIIVKDPF
+484 YQKDLNGIIIKDAF
-498 RTSAYNFKEQINAGY
+498 RTSAYTFKEQINAGY

-529 RVEQTIMQGNQKIP
+529 RVEQTIMQGNQRIP

-564 LFKISGYELR
+564 LFKISGYEMR

-607 PSLRPQFTSNYE
+607 PTLRPQFTSNYE

-675 IPPGKAFFAVVGAQ
+675 IPPGKAYFAVVGAQ

-694 YNGIYEQKPIVF
+694 YNGIYEEKPIVF

-775 NKNTFTLRQGSIY
+775 NKNTFTLRQGNIF
-788 AVGFRENDTRRFGIN
+788 AVGFRENDSRRFGIN
-803 IRYNFGIKPKEQ
+803 IRYNFGVKPKEQ

>member
-1 MVERLHGMQEVS
+1 
-13 GSNPLF
+13 
-19 STNIIIDYMIWFKK
+19 
-33 FHFRIIGL
+33 
-41 ILIVL
+41 
-46 IHQPG
+46 
-51 FAQTAPLKLT
+51 
-61 VVDNKN
+61 VDGKN

-73 NITIQMIDSA
+73 NISIQMIDSA
-83 TIKNQVADSNGI
+83 ISKNQVADSNGQ
-95 ASVLLHPGK
+95 VNVMLQLGK
-104 LYMLKTSAVGYQTD
+104 LYKFTTSAVGYQID

-136 TNGQLKEVVVTS
+136 SNGQLKEVVVTS

-213 TDMATL
+213 SDMATL

-272 GVYGNQFIGLTL
+272 GVYGNQFLGLTL
-284 NNTTDKYNSYLNTQ
+284 NNTKDKYNSYLNTQ

-319 LKQTAKTLSPN
+319 LKQTAKTLTPN
-330 KSAYIGFGLGRNW
+330 RSAYIGFGVGRNW
-343 TDRFELNYDARISGQ
+343 TDRFELNYDARVSGQ
-358 SFLNSTNNAS
+358 SFVNTTNNES
-368 ILEKISAKKNLS
+368 FLVRNAKQNLS
-380 SIASLVENDGSNFN
+380 AIGSLVNNDGSNFN
-394 FNQSV
+394 LNQSV

-414 DFSYNFIQ
+414 DFSYNIIRA
-422 SNTDQTYNN
+422 STDQQYNN
-431 TFFAG
+431 SLLAG
-436 GLASK
+436 GFVSK
-441 GSGNFT
+441 GFGDFS
-447 NDRDFLT
+447 NDRDFYT
-454 YQTDYKKKRFGI
+454 YQTDYKKKWKGV
-466 TIEAG
+466 TVETG
-471 LKSSI
+471 VKSS
-476 LSFRNNAN
+476 LLYFKNQAN
-484 YQKDLNGIIVKDPF
+484 YQRELNGKNIKDDF
-498 RTSAYNFKEQINAGY
+498 RTSQYTFKEQINAGY

-529 RVEQTIMQGNQKIP
+529 RVEQTIMQGEQKIP

-592 PFPRYIDPFLYESGN
+592 PFPRYIDPFLYETGN

-643 VLYQSP
+643 VLYQS
-649 TNNQVAY
+649 TENKQISY

-675 IPPGKAFFAVVGAQ
+675 IPPGKAYFAVVGAQ

-694 YNGIYEQKPIVF
+694 YNGIYEEKPIVF

-775 NKNTFTLRQGSIY
+775 NNNTFTLRQGNIY

-803 IRYNFGIKPKEQ
+803 IRYNFGVKPKEQ

>member
-1 MVERLHGMQEVS
+1 MC
-13 GSNPLF
+13 
-19 STNIIIDYMIWFKK
+19 FKK
-33 FHFRIIGL
+33 RYTS
-41 ILIVL
+41 IVL
-46 IHQPG
+46 FFLFVLIQKAG
-51 FAQTAPLKLT
+51 FGQIAPLKLS
-61 VVDNKN
+61 VVDKKS
-67 QSIAFA
+67 QPIAFA
-73 NITIQMIDSA
+73 NITIQTIDSVMPQ
-83 TIKNQVADSNGI
+83 NLVADSNGI
-95 ASVLLHPGK
+95 ASIMLASGK
-104 LYMLKTSAVGYQTD
+104 LYKIKTSAVGYQID
-118 NRTIKFENLN
+118 NRTVKFENLK
-128 SLKIQLKE
+128 SVKIELKE

-163 PEPLAAASTNAYE
+163 PEPLAATSTNAYE

-213 TDMATL
+213 SDMATL
-219 LKSLPPSSIQK
+219 LKSLPPSAIEK

-252 VLKKGIKIGLNGS
+252 ILKKGVKIGLNGS

-298 YNQNDGYSIVNTDR
+298 YNQNNGYSIVNTDR

-330 KSAYIGFGLGRNW
+330 RSAYIGFGLGRNW
-343 TDRFELNYDARISGQ
+343 TDRYELNYDARLSGQ
-358 SFLNSTNNAS
+358 SFVNTTNNES
-368 ILEKISAKKNLS
+368 FLVRNAKQNLS
-380 SIASLVENDGSNFN
+380 AIGSLVNNDGSNFN
-394 FNQSV
+394 LNQSV

-414 DFSYNFIQ
+414 DFSYNLIRA
-422 SNTDQTYNN
+422 STDQQYNN
-431 TFFAG
+431 SLLTG
-436 GLASK
+436 GFVSK
-441 GSGNFT
+441 GFGDFS
-447 NDRDFLT
+447 NDRDFYT
-454 YQTDYKKKRFGI
+454 YQTDYKKKWKGV
-466 TIEAG
+466 TVETG
-471 LKSSI
+471 VKSS
-476 LSFRNNAN
+476 LLYFKNQAD
-484 YQKDLNGIIVKDPF
+484 YQKDLNGKNIKDAF
-498 RTSAYNFKEQINAGY
+498 RTSQYTFKEQINAGY

-529 RVEQTIMQGNQKIP
+529 RVEQTIMQGEQKIP

-564 LFKISGYELR
+564 LLKIAGYELR

-592 PFPRYIDPFLYESGN
+592 PFPKYIDPFLYETGN
-607 PSLRPQFTSNYE
+607 PSLKPQFTSNYE

-649 TNNQVAY
+649 DNKQISY

-663 KSRETYFRGIAV
+663 KSKETYFRGIAV
-675 IPPGKAFFAVVGAQ
+675 IPPGKAFFAVIGAQ
-689 LNHNV
+689 LNHNI

-724 STFTINGFWRT
+724 STFTLNGFWRT

-766 LSMNDIFFT
+766 VSMNDIFFT

-788 AVGFRENDTRRFGIN
+788 AKGFRENDTRRFGIN
-803 IRYNFGIKPKEQ
+803 IRYNFGVKPKEQ
-815 KLDMLD
+815 KLNMLD
-821 ADVKVN
+821 SDVKVD

>member
-1 MVERLHGMQEVS
+1 MVQ
-13 GSNPLF
+13 
-19 STNIIIDYMIWFKK
+19 KA
-33 FHFRIIGL
+33 
-41 ILIVL
+41 
-46 IHQPG
+46 G
-51 FAQTAPLKLT
+51 FGQIAPLKLS
-61 VVDNKN
+61 VVDKKT
-67 QSIAFA
+67 QPIAFA
-73 NITIQMIDSA
+73 NITIQMIDS
-83 TIKNQVADSNGI
+83 TTPKNLVADSNGVANI
-95 ASVLLHPGK
+95 TLEPGK
-104 LYMLKTSAVGYQTD
+104 LYKIKTSAVGYQTD
-118 NRTIKFENLN
+118 NRTIKFEKLN
-128 SLKIQLKE
+128 SVKIELKE
-136 TNGQLKEVVVTS
+136 MNDQLKEVVVTS

-252 VLKKGIKIGLNGS
+252 VLKKGVKIGLNGS

-343 TDRFELNYDARISGQ
+343 TDRFELNYDARVSGQ
-358 SFLNSTNNAS
+358 SFINSTNNES

-422 SNTDQTYNN
+422 SNTDQIYNN
-431 TFFAG
+431 SFFAG

-466 TIEAG
+466 TFESG

-476 LSFRNNAN
+476 LTFRNKAN
-484 YQKDLNGIIVKDPF
+484 YQKDLNGIIVKDAF

-529 RVEQTIMQGNQKIP
+529 RVEQTIMQGEQKIP

-564 LFKISGYELR
+564 LFKIAGYELR

-607 PSLRPQFTSNYE
+607 PSLKPQFTSNYE

-775 NKNTFTLRQGSIY
+775 NKNTFTLKQGSIY

-803 IRYNFGIKPKEQ
+803 IRYNFGVKPKEQ

>member
-1 MVERLHGMQEVS
+1 M
-13 GSNPLF
+13 
-19 STNIIIDYMIWFKK
+19 WFKK
-33 FHFRIIGL
+33 RYIRFLFFL
-41 ILIVL
+41 LIVL
-46 IHQPG
+46 LQKASFGQI
-51 FAQTAPLKLT
+51 APLKLS
-61 VVDNKN
+61 VVDKKGLP
-67 QSIAFA
+67 IAFA
-73 NITIQMIDSA
+73 NITIQMIDSSMP
-83 TIKNQVADSNGI
+83 KNIVADSNGLATNI
-95 ASVLLHPGK
+95 LEPGK
-104 LYMLKTSAVGYQTD
+104 LYKIKTSAVGYQID

-136 TNGQLKEVVVTS
+136 SNGQLKEVVVTS

-298 YNQNDGYSIVNTDR
+298 FNQNDGYSIVNTDR

-330 KSAYIGFGLGRNW
+330 RSAYIGFGVGRNW
-343 TDRFELNYDARISGQ
+343 TDRFELNYDARLSGQ
-358 SFLNSTNNAS
+358 SFFNSTNNES

-380 SIASLVENDGSNFN
+380 AIASLVENDGSNFN

-399 RSKLKLDSLGGEWTI
+399 RSKLKLDSLGGEWTV

-441 GSGNFT
+441 GFGDFT
-447 NDRDFLT
+447 NDRDFFT

-466 TIEAG
+466 TIESG

-476 LSFRNNAN
+476 LTFRNKAN
-484 YQKDLNGIIVKDPF
+484 YQKDLNGIIIKDVF

-529 RVEQTIMQGNQKIP
+529 RVEQTIMQGEQKIP

-564 LFKISGYELR
+564 LFKIAGYEMR

-607 PSLRPQFTSNYE
+607 PSLKPQFTSNYE

-775 NKNTFTLRQGSIY
+775 NKNTFTLKQGNIY
-788 AVGFRENDTRRFGIN
+788 AIGFRENDTRRFGIN
-803 IRYNFGIKPKEQ
+803 IRYNFGVKPKEQ

>member
-1 MVERLHGMQEVS
+1 MR
-13 GSNPLF
+13 
-19 STNIIIDYMIWFKK
+19 WFKK
-33 FHFRIIGL
+33 RFTRVVFL
-41 ILIVL
+41 FLFVL
-46 IHQPG
+46 IQMASFG
-51 FAQTAPLKLT
+51 QMSPLKLS
-61 VVDNKN
+61 VLDKKS

-73 NITIQMIDSA
+73 NITIQTIDSVMPQN
-83 TIKNQVADSNGI
+83 IVADSNGI
-95 ASVLLHPGK
+95 ASIMLAPGK
-104 LYMLKTSAVGYQTD
+104 LYKIKTSAVGYQMD

-128 SLKIQLKE
+128 SVKIELKE
-136 TNGQLKEVVVTS
+136 MNGQLKEVVVTS

-252 VLKKGIKIGLNGS
+252 VLKKGVKIGLNGS

-298 YNQNDGYSIVNTDR
+298 YNQNDGYNIVNTDR

-330 KSAYIGFGLGRNW
+330 RSAYIGFGLGRNW

-358 SFLNSTNNAS
+358 SFINSTNNAS

-447 NDRDFLT
+447 NGRDFLT

-484 YQKDLNGIIVKDPF
+484 YKKDLNGNIVKDAF
-498 RTSAYNFKEQINAGY
+498 RTSAYNFKEQINAVY

-523 VLKVGT
+523 ILKVGT
-529 RVEQTIMQGNQKIP
+529 RVEQTIMQGNQRIP

-564 LFKISGYELR
+564 LFKIAGYEMR

-607 PSLRPQFTSNYE
+607 PTLRPQFTSNYE

-663 KSRETYFRGIAV
+663 RSRETYFRGIAV

-740 FYELDNFG
+740 FYELENFG

-803 IRYNFGIKPKEQ
+803 IRYNFGVKPKEQ
-815 KLDMLD
+815 KMDLLDT
-821 ADVKVN
+821 DVKVN

>member
-1 MVERLHGMQEVS
+1 MMQKSKRFLQFILVLQLGMMQVAAF
-13 GSNPLF
+13 GQYKPL
-19 STNIIIDYMIWFKK
+19 
-33 FHFRIIGL
+33 R
-41 ILIVL
+41 
-46 IHQPG
+46 
-51 FAQTAPLKLT
+51 LT
-61 VVDNKN
+61 VVDAKK
-67 QSIAFA
+67 QPISFA
-73 NITIQMIDSA
+73 NMAIQKLDSPYQR
-83 TIKNQVADSNGI
+83 NQVTDSNGI
-95 ASVLLHPGK
+95 AIVLLNPGAI
-104 LYMLKTSAVGYQTD
+104 YQFKTVAIGYQADT
-118 NRTIKFENLN
+118 RTIKFEQL
-128 SLKIQLKE
+128 SQVQIVLKE
-136 TNGQLKEVVVTS
+136 TTNQLKEVVVTS
-148 TKPLIRQEDDKSVVD
+148 TKPLIKQEDDKTVVD
-163 PEPLAAASTNAYE
+163 PEPLAASSTNAYE

-200 GIQINGRELRMSA
+200 GVQINGRELKMSA
-213 TDMATL
+213 SDMATI

-252 VLKKGIKIGLNGS
+252 ILKKGVKIGLNGS
-265 VNTGMNQ
+265 VNLGNNQ

-284 NNTTDKYNSYLNTQ
+284 NNTTDKYNVYLNTQ

-312 FLSIDTV
+312 YLSMDTV

-330 KSAYIGFGLGRNW
+330 KSAYIGFGLGSNW
-343 TDRFELNYDARISGQ
+343 TDRFELNYDARMSGQ
-358 SFLNSTNNAS
+358 SFVNTTNNQS
-368 ILEKISAKKNLS
+368 LLQKILAQQNLS
-380 SIASLVENDGSNFN
+380 AIASLVKNDGSSLNI
-394 FNQSV
+394 NQSV
-399 RSKLKLDSLGGEWTI
+399 RSKLKLDSLGGEWTV
-414 DFSYNFIQ
+414 DFSYNLIRA
-422 SNTDQTYNN
+422 NTEQDYNN
-431 TFFAG
+431 TLLAG

-441 GSGNFT
+441 GAGDFS
-447 NDRDFLT
+447 NDRDFYT
-454 YQTDYKKKRFGI
+454 YQTDYKKKQFGI
-466 TIEAG
+466 TMEAG

-476 LSFRNNAN
+476 LTFRNNAN
-484 YQKDLNGIIVKDPF
+484 YQKDLNGIAVKDAF
-498 RTSAYNFKEQINAGY
+498 RTSAYNFKEQINAAY

-523 VLKVGT
+523 ILKFGT
-529 RVEQTIMQGNQKIP
+529 RIEQTIMQGKQRIP

-564 LFKISGYELR
+564 LFTISGYEMR

-592 PFPRYIDPFLYESGN
+592 PFPKYIDPFLYESGN
-607 PSLRPQFTSNYE
+607 PSLKPQFTSNYE

-643 VLYQSP
+643 VVYQSP
-649 TNNQVAY
+649 NNKQIAY

-663 KSRETYFRGIAV
+663 KSKETYFRGIAV
-675 IPPGKAFFAVVGAQ
+675 IPPGKAFFAVLGAQ
-689 LNHNV
+689 YNHNV

-714 TFQSLKLDKL
+714 TFQSLKLGKL

-788 AVGFRENDTRRFGIN
+788 AVGLRESDSRRWGIN

-815 KLDMLD
+815 KMDMFNSEM
-821 ADVKVN
+821 KVN

>member
-1 MVERLHGMQEVS
+1 MTSFGQMS
-13 GSNPLF
+13 
-19 STNIIIDYMIWFKK
+19 
-33 FHFRIIGL
+33 
-41 ILIVL
+41 
-46 IHQPG
+46 
-51 FAQTAPLKLT
+51 PLKLS
-61 VVDNKN
+61 VLDKKS

-73 NITIQMIDSA
+73 NITIQTIDSVMPQN
-83 TIKNQVADSNGI
+83 IVADSNGI
-95 ASVLLHPGK
+95 ASIILATGK
-104 LYMLKTSAVGYQTD
+104 LYNIKTSAVGYQMD

-128 SLKIQLKE
+128 SVKIELKE
-136 TNGQLKEVVVTS
+136 MNGQLKEVVVTS

-252 VLKKGIKIGLNGS
+252 VLKKGVKIGLNGS

-298 YNQNDGYSIVNTDR
+298 YNQNDGYNIVNTDR

-330 KSAYIGFGLGRNW
+330 RSAYIGFGLGRNW

-358 SFLNSTNNAS
+358 SFINSTNNAS

-484 YQKDLNGIIVKDPF
+484 YKKDLNGNIVKDAF

-529 RVEQTIMQGNQKIP
+529 RIEQTIMQGNQKIP

-564 LFKISGYELR
+564 LFKIAGYEMR

-607 PSLRPQFTSNYE
+607 PTLRPQFTSNYE

-663 KSRETYFRGIAV
+663 RSRETYFRGIAV

-803 IRYNFGIKPKEQ
+803 IRYNFGVKPKEQ
-815 KLDMLD
+815 KMDLLDT
-821 ADVKVN
+821 DVKVN

>member
-1 MVERLHGMQEVS
+1 MQKSKRFLQFILVLQLGMMQVAAFGQYKS
-13 GSNPLF
+13 L
-19 STNIIIDYMIWFKK
+19 
-33 FHFRIIGL
+33 R
-41 ILIVL
+41 
-46 IHQPG
+46 
-51 FAQTAPLKLT
+51 LT
-61 VVDNKN
+61 VVDAKK
-67 QSIAFA
+67 QPISFA
-73 NITIQMIDSA
+73 NMAIQKLDSPYQR
-83 TIKNQVADSNGI
+83 NQVTDSNGI
-95 ASVLLHPGK
+95 AILVLYQGAI
-104 LYMLKTSAVGYQTD
+104 YQFKTGAIGYQADT
-118 NRTIKFENLN
+118 RTIKFDQL
-128 SLKIQLKE
+128 SQVQIVLKE
-136 TNGQLKEVVVTS
+136 AANQLKEVMVTS
-148 TKPLIRQEDDKSVVD
+148 TKPLIKQEDDKTVVD
-163 PEPLAAASTNAYE
+163 PEPLAASSTNAYE

-200 GIQINGRELRMSA
+200 GIQINGRELKMSA
-213 TDMATL
+213 SDMATI

-252 VLKKGIKIGLNGS
+252 ILKKGVKIGLNGS
-265 VNTGMNQ
+265 VNLGNNQ

-284 NNTTDKYNSYLNTQ
+284 NNTTDKYNVYLNTQ

-312 FLSIDTV
+312 YLSMDTV

-330 KSAYIGFGLGRNW
+330 KSAYIGFGLGSNW
-343 TDRFELNYDARISGQ
+343 TDRFELNYDARLSGQ
-358 SFLNSTNNAS
+358 SFVNTTNNES
-368 ILEKISAKKNLS
+368 LLEKNAKQNLS
-380 SIASLVENDGSNFN
+380 AIASLVKNDGSSLNI
-394 FNQSV
+394 NQSV
-399 RSKLKLDSLGGEWTI
+399 RSKLKLDSLGGEWTV
-414 DFSYNFIQ
+414 DFSYNLIRA
-422 SNTDQTYNN
+422 NTEQDYNN
-431 TFFAG
+431 TLLAG
-436 GLASK
+436 GLVSK
-441 GSGNFT
+441 GAGDFS
-447 NDRDFLT
+447 NDRDFYT
-454 YQTDYKKKRFGI
+454 YQTDYKKKQFGI
-466 TIEAG
+466 TMEAG

-476 LSFRNNAN
+476 LTFRNNAN
-484 YQKDLNGIIVKDPF
+484 YQKDLNGIAVNDAF
-498 RTSAYNFKEQINAGY
+498 RTSAYNFKEQINAAY

-523 VLKVGT
+523 ILKFGT
-529 RVEQTIMQGNQKIP
+529 RIEQTIMQGKQRIP

-564 LFKISGYELR
+564 LFSIAGYEMR

-592 PFPRYIDPFLYESGN
+592 PFPKYIDPFLYESGN
-607 PSLRPQFTSNYE
+607 PSLKPQFTSNYE

-643 VLYQSP
+643 VVYQSP
-649 TNNQVAY
+649 NNKQVAY

-663 KSRETYFRGIAV
+663 KSKETYFRGIAV
-675 IPPGKAFFAVVGAQ
+675 IPPGKAFFAVLGAQ
-689 LNHNV
+689 YNHNV

-714 TFQSLKLDKL
+714 TFQSLKLGKL

-740 FYELDNFG
+740 FYELDNFA

-788 AVGFRENDTRRFGIN
+788 AVGLRESDSRRWGIN

-815 KLDMLD
+815 KMDMFNSEM
-821 ADVKVN
+821 KVN

>member
-1 MVERLHGMQEVS
+1 M
-13 GSNPLF
+13 
-19 STNIIIDYMIWFKK
+19 
-33 FHFRIIGL
+33 
-41 ILIVL
+41 LIVL
-46 IHQPG
+46 LQKASFGQI
-51 FAQTAPLKLT
+51 APLKLS
-61 VVDNKN
+61 VVDKKGLP
-67 QSIAFA
+67 IAFA
-73 NITIQMIDSA
+73 NITIQMIDSSMP
-83 TIKNQVADSNGI
+83 KNLVADSNGVATNI
-95 ASVLLHPGK
+95 LEPGK
-104 LYMLKTSAVGYQTD
+104 LYKIKTSAVGYQID

-136 TNGQLKEVVVTS
+136 SNGQLKEVVVTS

-163 PEPLAAASTNAYE
+163 PEPLVAASTNAYE

-265 VNTGMNQ
+265 LNTGMNQ

-298 YNQNDGYSIVNTDR
+298 FNQNDGYSIVNTDR

-330 KSAYIGFGLGRNW
+330 RSAYIGFGVGRNW
-343 TDRFELNYDARISGQ
+343 TDRFELNYDARLSGQ
-358 SFLNSTNNAS
+358 SFFNSTNNES

-380 SIASLVENDGSNFN
+380 AIASLVENDGSNFN

-422 SNTDQTYNN
+422 SSTDQTYNN

-441 GSGNFT
+441 GFGDFT
-447 NDRDFLT
+447 NDRDFFT

-466 TIEAG
+466 TIESG

-476 LSFRNNAN
+476 LTFRNKAN
-484 YQKDLNGIIVKDPF
+484 YQKDLNGIIIKDVF

-529 RVEQTIMQGNQKIP
+529 RVEQTIMQGEQKIP

-564 LFKISGYELR
+564 LFKIAGYEMR

-607 PSLRPQFTSNYE
+607 PSLKPQFTSNYE

-775 NKNTFTLRQGSIY
+775 NKNTFTLKQGNIY
-788 AVGFRENDTRRFGIN
+788 AIGFRENDTRRFGIN
-803 IRYNFGIKPKEQ
+803 IRYNFGVKPKEQ

>member
-1 MVERLHGMQEVS
+1 
-13 GSNPLF
+13 
-19 STNIIIDYMIWFKK
+19 MIWFKK
-33 FHFRIIGL
+33 FQFRIIGI

-46 IHQPG
+46 MHKVG
-51 FAQTAPLKLT
+51 FAQMAPLKLT

-67 QSIAFA
+67 QAIAFA

-83 TIKNQVADSNGI
+83 TTKNQVADINGM
-95 ASVLLHPGK
+95 ASILLQPGK
-104 LYMLKTSAVGYQTD
+104 LYRLKTSAVGYQID

-128 SLKIQLKE
+128 SLKVQLKE

-213 TDMATL
+213 SDMATL

-298 YNQNDGYSIVNTDR
+298 YNQNDGYNIVNTDR

-330 KSAYIGFGLGRNW
+330 RSAYIGFGLGRNW
-343 TDRFELNYDARISGQ
+343 TDRFELNYDARVSGQ
-358 SFLNSTNNAS
+358 SFINSTNNES

-380 SIASLVENDGSNFN
+380 AIASLVENDGSNFN
-394 FNQSV
+394 LNQSV

-484 YQKDLNGIIVKDPF
+484 YQKDLNGIIVKDAF

-592 PFPRYIDPFLYESGN
+592 PFPKYIDPFLYESGN
-607 PSLRPQFTSNYE
+607 PSLKPQFTSNYE

-643 VLYQSP
+643 VIYQSP

-675 IPPGKAFFAVVGAQ
+675 IPPGKAYFAVVGAQ

-821 ADVKVN
+821 ADMKVN

>member
-1 MVERLHGMQEVS
+1 
-13 GSNPLF
+13 
-19 STNIIIDYMIWFKK
+19 
-33 FHFRIIGL
+33 
-41 ILIVL
+41 
-46 IHQPG
+46 
-51 FAQTAPLKLT
+51 
-61 VVDNKN
+61 
-67 QSIAFA
+67 
-73 NITIQMIDSA
+73 
-83 TIKNQVADSNGI
+83 
-95 ASVLLHPGK
+95 
-104 LYMLKTSAVGYQTD
+104 
-118 NRTIKFENLN
+118 
-128 SLKIQLKE
+128 
-136 TNGQLKEVVVTS
+136 
-148 TKPLIRQEDDKSVVD
+148 
-163 PEPLAAASTNAYE
+163 
-176 TMEKIPGIFI
+176 
-186 DQDGN
+186 
-191 IYLNGLSPA
+191 
-200 GIQINGRELRMSA
+200 MSA

-252 VLKKGIKIGLNGS
+252 VLKKGVKIGLNGS

-298 YNQNDGYSIVNTDR
+298 YNQNDGYNIVNTDR

-330 KSAYIGFGLGRNW
+330 RSAYIGFGLGRNW

-358 SFLNSTNNAS
+358 SFINSTNNAS
-368 ILEKISAKKNLS
+368 ILEIISAKKNLS

-441 GSGNFT
+441 GSGNFI
-447 NDRDFLT
+447 NGRDFLT

-484 YQKDLNGIIVKDPF
+484 YKKDLNGNIFKDAF

-529 RVEQTIMQGNQKIP
+529 RIEQTIMQGNQKIP

-564 LFKISGYELR
+564 LFKIAGYEMR

-607 PSLRPQFTSNYE
+607 PTLRPQFTSNYE

-663 KSRETYFRGIAV
+663 RSRETYFRGIAV

-740 FYELDNFG
+740 FYELENFG

-803 IRYNFGIKPKEQ
+803 IRYNFGVKPKEQ
-815 KLDMLD
+815 KMDLLDT
-821 ADVKVN
+821 DVKVN

>member
-1 MVERLHGMQEVS
+1 
-13 GSNPLF
+13 
-19 STNIIIDYMIWFKK
+19 
-33 FHFRIIGL
+33 
-41 ILIVL
+41 
-46 IHQPG
+46 
-51 FAQTAPLKLT
+51 
-61 VVDNKN
+61 
-67 QSIAFA
+67 
-73 NITIQMIDSA
+73 MIDSS
-83 TIKNQVADSNGI
+83 ISKNQVADSNGV
-95 ASVLLHPGK
+95 ANLLLQRGK
-104 LYMLKTSAVGYQTD
+104 IYQLKTSAVGYQID

-148 TKPLIRQEDDKSVVD
+148 NKPLIRQEDDKSVVD

-213 TDMATL
+213 SDMATL

-252 VLKKGIKIGLNGS
+252 ILKKGIKIGLNGS

-272 GVYGNQFIGLTL
+272 GVYGNQFLGLTL

-343 TDRFELNYDARISGQ
+343 TDRFELNYDARLSGQ
-358 SFLNSTNNAS
+358 SFVNTTNNES
-368 ILEKISAKKNLS
+368 FLVRNAKQNLS
-380 SIASLVENDGSNFN
+380 AIGSLVNNDGSNLN
-394 FNQSV
+394 LNQSV

-414 DFSYNFIQ
+414 DFSYNLIRA
-422 SNTDQTYNN
+422 STDQQYNN
-431 TFFAG
+431 ALLAG
-436 GLASK
+436 GFVSK
-441 GSGNFT
+441 GFGDFS
-447 NDRDFLT
+447 NDRDFYT
-454 YQTDYKKKRFGI
+454 YQTDYKKKWKGV
-466 TIEAG
+466 TVETG
-471 LKSSI
+471 VKSS
-476 LSFRNNAN
+476 LLYFKNQAN
-484 YQKDLNGIIVKDPF
+484 YQKDLNGKNIKDDF
-498 RTSAYNFKEQINAGY
+498 RTSQYTFKEQINAGY
-513 LQGSKTWGAV
+513 IQGSKTWGAV

-564 LFKISGYELR
+564 LLKIAGYEMR

-592 PFPRYIDPFLYESGN
+592 PFPKYIDPFLYETGN
-607 PSLRPQFTSNYE
+607 PSLKPQFTSNYE

-649 TNNQVAY
+649 ANKQISY

-675 IPPGKAFFAVVGAQ
+675 IPPGKAYFAVVGAQ

-694 YNGIYEQKPIVF
+694 YNGVYEQKPIVF

>member
-1 MVERLHGMQEVS
+1 M
-13 GSNPLF
+13 
-19 STNIIIDYMIWFKK
+19 WFKK
-33 FHFRIIGL
+33 GYTKIIL
-41 ILIVL
+41 ILLIVL
-46 IHQPG
+46 LHKTG
-51 FAQTAPLKLT
+51 FGQMSPLKI
-61 VVDNKN
+61 VVVSGKS
-67 QSIAFA
+67 QSIPFA
-73 NITIQMIDSA
+73 NIAIQSVDSA
-83 TIKNQVADSNGI
+83 LVKNQVADSNGI
-95 ASVLLHPGK
+95 ATVILQAGK
-104 LYMLKTSAVGYQTD
+104 LYQIKTSAIGYQMD
-118 NRTIKFENLN
+118 NRSIKFDNLKTV
-128 SLKIQLKE
+128 KIELKE
-136 TNGQLKEVVVTS
+136 KNDQLKEVVVS
-148 TKPLIRQEDDKSVVD
+148 SSKPLIRQEDDKSVVD

-213 TDMATL
+213 SDMATL

-252 VLKKGIKIGLNGS
+252 ILKKGIKIGLNGS

-272 GVYGNQFIGLTL
+272 GVYGNQFIGLNL

-298 YNQNDGYSIVNTDR
+298 FNQNDGYTIGHTDR
-312 FLSIDTV
+312 FISIDTV
-319 LKQTAKTLSPN
+319 VKQHAKTLRPN
-330 KSAYIGFGLGRNW
+330 KSAYIGFGVGKNW

-358 SFLNSTNNAS
+358 AFVNTTNNES
-368 ILEKISAKKNLS
+368 IVEKISAKKSLS
-380 SIASLVENDGSNFN
+380 SIASLVENDGSNLN
-394 FNQSV
+394 INQSI
-399 RSKLKLDSLGGEWTI
+399 RSKLKLDSLGGEWTV
-414 DFSYNFIQ
+414 DFSYNFIK
-422 SNTDQTYNN
+422 SNTDQFYNN

-441 GSGNFT
+441 GLGDFS
-447 NDRDFLT
+447 NDRDFFT
-454 YQTDYKKKRFGI
+454 YQTDYKKKQFGV
-466 TIEAG
+466 TFESG

-476 LSFRNNAN
+476 LTFRNNAN
-484 YQKDLNGIIVKDPF
+484 YQKDQNGILVNDAF

-523 VLKVGT
+523 ILKVGT

-564 LFKISGYELR
+564 LFKIAGYEMR

-592 PFPRYIDPFLYESGN
+592 PFPKYIDPFLYETGN
-607 PSLRPQFTSNYE
+607 PSLKPQFTSNYE

-643 VLYQSP
+643 VIYQSP
-649 TNNQVAY
+649 TNKQVAY

-663 KSRETYFRGIAV
+663 RSKETYFRGIAV

-689 LNHNV
+689 YNHNI
-694 YNGIYEQKPIVF
+694 YNGVYEQKPIVF

-735 NGQQQ
+735 NGQEQ

-788 AVGFRENDTRRFGIN
+788 AVGFRENDSRRFGIN
-803 IRYNFGIKPKEQ
+803 IRYNFGVKPKEQ
-815 KLDMLD
+815 KMDMLD

>member
-1 MVERLHGMQEVS
+1 
-13 GSNPLF
+13 
-19 STNIIIDYMIWFKK
+19 MIWFKK

-51 FAQTAPLKLT
+51 FAQTAPLKLR
-61 VVDNKN
+61 VVDNKY

-73 NITIQMIDSA
+73 NITIQIFDSA
-83 TIKNQVADSNGI
+83 TIKNQVADSNGK
-95 ASVLLHPGK
+95 ASVMLQPGK

-128 SLKIQLKE
+128 SLIIQLKE

-213 TDMATL
+213 SDMATL

-252 VLKKGIKIGLNGS
+252 ILKKGIKIGLNGS

-272 GVYGNQFIGLTL
+272 GIYGNQFIGLTL

-414 DFSYNFIQ
+414 DISYNFIQ

-714 TFQSLKLDKL
+714 TFQSLKLDKR